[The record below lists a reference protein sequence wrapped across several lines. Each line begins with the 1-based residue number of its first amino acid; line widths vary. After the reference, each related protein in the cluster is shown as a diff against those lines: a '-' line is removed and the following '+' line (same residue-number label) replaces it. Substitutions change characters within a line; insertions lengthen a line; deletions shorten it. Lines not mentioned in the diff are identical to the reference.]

1 LGELVDLV
9 FSVAEQGWAIMELK
23 LVVLAGAKEGTQIP
37 LKKDK
42 FLIGRSTECTL
53 RAGSSAISRRHSA
66 IVRTEDGKW
75 MVRDLGSRNGTF
87 LNDQKVETS
96 TALSVGDELRIGPLH
111 FRVEEYVKAAG
122 DAKPESGPKLARTP
136 SSQAP
141 SAAASPGT
149 VEAPHDINRAKKPP
163 AKDVA
168 EVVQRTASKSAGD
181 MSEDDISR
189 WLLGI
194 EAGSGDDKMLKETQ
208 TLSMEET
215 TTINRGTPIRV
226 NGAAPA
232 AGEAQES
239 ADDADASGVE
249 PAVESTSEE
258 KSGGWSLFK
267 LGKGKAAKKQPGK
280 LPPRPSEQTKDSRE
294 AAADIL
300 REMTRRR

>member
-1 LGELVDLV
+1 
-9 FSVAEQGWAIMELK
+9 MELK

-53 RAGSSAISRRHSA
+53 RAGSSAISRRHCG
-66 IVRTEDGKW
+66 IVRTDGKW

-87 LNDQKVETS
+87 LNDQKVETP
-96 TALSVGDELRIGPLH
+96 TALSVGDELRVGPLH
-111 FRVEEYVKAAG
+111 FRVEEYVKVEG
-122 DAKPESGPKLARTP
+122 DAKPKSDPKLAA
-136 SSQAP
+136 AP
-141 SAAASPGT
+141 KPAPAANAATIEEPQ
-149 VEAPHDINRAKKPP
+149 DINRAKKPP

-168 EVVQRTASKSAGD
+168 EVVKRTASQGAGD
-181 MSEDDISR
+181 MSEEDISR

-194 EAGSGDDKMLKETQ
+194 DTGGNDDRMLKETQ

-215 TTINRGTPIRV
+215 TTISRGVPARV

-232 AGEAQES
+232 QNEPEEAAADAETS
-239 ADDADASGVE
+239 DDAHSAADTK
-249 PAVESTSEE
+249 PEE

-267 LGKGKAAKKQPGK
+267 LGKGKTGTKKEPGK